1 MNCQLVPQNSARVF
15 RRSEVRSHGCG
26 RCIAGNGFGYA
37 VIVRRGK
44 SQSSHNPFRG
54 GRLQWRKN
62 RRKNGAAVVRWQ
74 ARSGGELDERSWP
87 ALGVFH
93 KTGDV
98 IAEKYKIISVLG
110 RGGVCTTYEAETEDG
125 SSTVAL
131 KAITL
136 KFMKGW
142 KDLELFEREARV
154 LKSLRHPGIPEYID
168 YFEVDTETDRAFYI
182 AQKVAKGRSLAEAVQ
197 NGSRMTEEDV
207 VRIAFEVLEVL
218 KYLGNLR
225 PPVFHRDI
233 KPENI
238 IMDEETGQVKVVDFG
253 AVQDAASMT
262 VMGSTVV
269 GTYGYMAPEQFQNRA
284 TAQTDLYGLGG
295 TLLYLL
301 SGQSPSSFPQTRL
314 KVDFGAVTMSP
325 ALRSVIDKLLE
336 PAPEDRFQSAEEVI
350 AALKA
355 VKEPPA
361 SFRVGSNAYKVEQRS
376 VQRISQ
382 PAGTKIDLI
391 RTDDS
396 LQIEIPPVG
405 LTAETVGTGTFTVA
419 WNAFIVF
426 WTATA
431 IRGGAGVMSLFSIPF
446 WVVGFGLAKSTLSN
460 LTVSVS
466 LEIDREVFSVEWKVG
481 RFWKHRVSGQVR
493 DINSVELIS
502 EGALNGKPITACRL
516 NEGVNRHLFGSGLEE
531 IEKSWILQ
539 EISDFLDLPPPQELP
554 PLVRQIDPSRNRMG
568 GRVFRR
574 TSRSWDDSGF

>member
-15 RRSEVRSHGCG
+15 RQSEVWSHVWG
-26 RCIAGNGFGYA
+26 RCIAGNGFVYA
-37 VIVRRGK
+37 FIVRTGK
-44 SQSSHNPFRG
+44 FQSSHNPFKG
-54 GRLQWRKN
+54 GRSQWRF
-62 RRKNGAAVVRWQ
+62 GQDGTAVVRWQ
-74 ARSGGELDERSWP
+74 ARSGGELDEKSWS

-98 IAEKYKIISVLG
+98 IGDKYKIISVLG
-110 RGGVCTTYEAETEDG
+110 QGGVCTTYEAEIEDG
-125 SSTVAL
+125 STVAL
-131 KAITL
+131 KAISL

-284 TAQTDLYGLGG
+284 TLQTDLYGLGG

-301 SGQSPSSFPQTRL
+301 SGRSPSSFPQTRL

-325 ALRSVIDKLLE
+325 GLRSVIDKLLE

-355 VKEPPA
+355 VNEPPA
-361 SFRVGSNAYKVEQRS
+361 SFRVGSNAYTVEQQS
-376 VQRISQ
+376 MQRISQ
-382 PAGTKIDLI
+382 PAGTKIDLR
-391 RTDDS
+391 RTNDS
-396 LQIEIPPVG
+396 LQIVIPPVG

-466 LEIDREVFSVEWKVG
+466 LEFDRDVFSIEWKVG

-493 DINSVELIS
+493 DINSVEMIA
-502 EGALNGKPITACRL
+502 EGELNGRPITACRL
-516 NEGVNRHLFGSGLEE
+516 NEGVNRHLFGSGLEA

-539 EISDFLDLPPPQELP
+539 EISDFLDLPPPQERP
-554 PLVRQIDPSRNRMG
+554 PLLRQSDLSRNRMG